1 MPSVEKSSRTRMVDE
16 GGGGVDDEGG
26 GGGSEGGGIDGG
38 GGGDGGGGDGGGG
51 EGGGGEGAVNTCDD
65 VPTLLTA
72 VMATPRLAE
81 SWAASPWSADID
93 VWEEASDGRMMVT

>member
-1 MPSVEKSSRTRMVDE
+1 MPRAMAAMRKGKLYGAVLRGGIGGN
-16 GGGGVDDEGG
+16 GGGE
-26 GGGSEGGGIDGG
+26 G
-38 GGGDGGGGDGGGG
+38 GGGDGGGGD
-51 EGGGGEGAVNTCDD
+51 GGGGEGAVNTCDD

-93 VWEEASDGRMMVT
+93 VWEEANDGRMMVT

>member
-1 MPSVEKSSRTRMVDE
+1 M
-16 GGGGVDDEGG
+16 
-26 GGGSEGGGIDGG
+26 
-38 GGGDGGGGDGGGG
+38 
-51 EGGGGEGAVNTCDD
+51 NTCDD

-93 VWEEASDGRMMVT
+93 VWEEANDGRMTVT